1 MLKKLLAL
9 SVVLL
14 IVALLAAPAY
24 AQVADPMLEPG
35 SDEYLINLFGVDGDI
50 TPFCENIQPGSE
62 AGWMAVYPNLGG
74 LCGWE

>member
-9 SVVLL
+9 SVVVLV
-14 IVALLAAPAY
+14 VAFPAAPAY
-24 AQVADPMLEPG
+24 AQVADPMLDPG

-50 TPFCENIQPGSE
+50 TPFCENIEPGSE

>member
-1 MLKKLLAL
+1 MLKKLLTL
-9 SVVLL
+9 SAVLL
-14 IVALLAAPAY
+14 LVALLAAPAY
-24 AQVADPMLEPG
+24 AQVADPMLESG

-50 TPFCENIQPGSE
+50 TPFCQNIEPGTE

>member
-9 SVVLL
+9 SVVVLV
-14 IVALLAAPAY
+14 VALLAAPAY
-24 AQVADPMLEPG
+24 AQVANPMLEPG

-50 TPFCENIQPGSE
+50 TPFCENIQPSTE
-62 AGWMAVYPNLGG
+62 AGWMAVYPNLGS

>member
-1 MLKKLLAL
+1 MLKKLLTL
-9 SVVLL
+9 SAVLL
-14 IVALLAAPAY
+14 LVALLAAPAY
-24 AQVADPMLEPG
+24 AQVADPMLEAG

-50 TPFCENIQPGSE
+50 TPFCQNIESGTE

>member
-1 MLKKLLAL
+1 MLKNLLTL
-9 SVVLL
+9 SAVLL
-14 IVALLAAPAY
+14 LVALLAAPAY

-50 TPFCENIQPGSE
+50 TPFCQNIEPGTE